1 MTNIYPCFL
10 GVVTIPVSM
19 YQSVVTSLSQLNDN
33 AHLTSQTIANHLSA
47 NSAGIQ
53 VIAPESID
61 DSGDPGGDPD
71 DDVVNQ
77 SMEDEDIK
85 PLVTHT
91 LMETSS
97 SETPGDVPD
106 ATQAVEVM
114 SADAS

>member
-1 MTNIYPCFL
+1 
-10 GVVTIPVSM
+10 M
-19 YQSVVTSLSQLNDN
+19 YQSVVTSLSQLSDTS
-33 AHLTSQTIANHLSA
+33 HLTPQTIANHLTA
-47 NSAGIQ
+47 NNAGIQ
-53 VIAPESID
+53 VIAPDGIGD
-61 DSGDPGGDPD
+61 DSADPGGDPD